1 MSATWWMPVII
12 AALETTVLAGPE
24 KFRERFGM
32 EPTYFYR
39 MNEDL
44 NLTPRA
50 DEGRGGTRGSGIS
63 THNGA
68 NHSRSLIRQ
77 ESN

>member
-1 MSATWWMPVII
+1 VSATWWMPVII
-12 AALETTVLAGPE
+12 AALETTDLAGPD

-44 NLTPRA
+44 NLTPGA
-50 DEGRGGTRGSGIS
+50 DEGRGGTRGSRNPTQG
-63 THNGA
+63 GA

>member
-1 MSATWWMPVII
+1 MII
-12 AALETTVLAGPE
+12 AALETTVLAGPD

-44 NLTPRA
+44 NQAHRA
-50 DEGRGGTRGSGIS
+50 NESRGETRGSGIP
-63 THNGA
+63 THGAA
-68 NHSRSLIRQ
+68 NHSRSLTKQ
-77 ESN
+77 KSN